1 MAAETTGIF
10 RDILLVNR
18 EAVETVAGNTL
29 LACGES
35 NTSSNVY
42 ASSIVIPESGV
53 NEDNDF
59 LLSLK
64 SAAYYKTVSISQ
76 GSNNAAV
83 APLARAN
90 LIARYYFAYNLEV
103 GSMISSRH
111 QLGFVAK

>member
-18 EAVETVAGNTL
+18 EAVETLAGNTL

-42 ASSIVIPESGV
+42 ASSIAIPESGV

-76 GSNNAAV
+76 GSNNAVV
-83 APLARAN
+83 APLAQADLVALN
-90 LIARYYFAYNLEV
+90 YFAYNLEV
-103 GSMISSRH
+103 GSMTSLMH
-111 QLGFVAK
+111 QLDFVAK